1 LESND
6 PCTGEPSPKAQQI
19 EELIYGAQ
27 KNKFK
32 GILPPPSE
40 DRGSQTRFAISVQR
54 HLNFN
59 QGLGRLANA
68 DAQVHNSTLPS
79 LAGARSFRAP
89 TPFASS
95 LFSRIFVAALALIV
109 IALLSYAAAR
119 RSVDFPVYHYAAR
132 KMLSRTGPMYGPQSG
147 IGWPQVYRYP
157 PLFLLLFIPFALLP
171 LRFAAILWAALKF
184 TVLGLLARSLFSRL
198 GTQGLV
204 WQLLSLL
211 PALPYLAVEFHYGNV
226 QFFIFALVAAALL
239 CLDER
244 PVLAALALA
253 LAISI
258 KVAPLF
264 FVPYLIVRK
273 RVAVAGLALVLTA
286 ALTLLP
292 AGYFGWHTN
301 ASLLHQWMQ
310 QELGIASTAGE
321 PGIIGFPSQSLHSVL
336 MRFLVS
342 LNYAELTDAN
352 YPKLNLGSFDPR
364 MVELLWFVLAAA
376 GYAGLLFL
384 ARRRPQADNLTI
396 HGVAFCMLLLLE
408 PFTQMGDLVIL
419 FWPICIAVAAL
430 HDDADLP
437 VWIRAALYAG
447 LTLMVLKPLVPDRTM
462 QRLFQVL
469 GVDFAATCLLAAGLI
484 GKCLRQER

>member
-1 LESND
+1 
-6 PCTGEPSPKAQQI
+6 
-19 EELIYGAQ
+19 
-27 KNKFK
+27 
-32 GILPPPSE
+32 
-40 DRGSQTRFAISVQR
+40 
-54 HLNFN
+54 LNFD

-68 DAQVHNSTLPS
+68 GAQVHASTRPS
-79 LAGARSFRAP
+79 LAGARCFRAP
-89 TPFASS
+89 TPFASK
-95 LFSRIFVAALALIV
+95 LFSRIIVAALALIA
-109 IALLSYAAAR
+109 IALLSYVAAR

-132 KMLSRTGPMYGPQSG
+132 KMLSRTGPIYGPQSG

-157 PLFLLLFIPFALLP
+157 PLFLLLFVPFALLP

-184 TVLGLLARSLFSRL
+184 TALGLLARALFSRL
-198 GTQGLV
+198 GTHGLV

-211 PALPYLAVEFHYGNV
+211 PALPYLALEFHYGNV
-226 QFFIFALVAAALL
+226 QFFIFALAGAALL

-244 PVLAALALA
+244 PALAAAALA
-253 LAISI
+253 LAISV

-273 RVAVAGLALVLTA
+273 RMAVAGLALALTV

-301 ASLLHQWMQ
+301 ASLLHQWLQ
-310 QELGIASTAGE
+310 QELGVASTAGE
-321 PGIIGFPSQSLHSVL
+321 PAIIGFPSQSVHSML
-336 MRFLVS
+336 MRFLVP
-342 LNYAELTDAN
+342 LNYAELTDSN

-384 ARRRPQADNLTI
+384 AWRRPQSDNLTI
-396 HGVAFCMLLLLE
+396 HGVAFCMLLLLQ

-419 FWPICIAVAAL
+419 FWPVCIAVAAL

-437 VWIRAALYAG
+437 AWIRAALYAA
-447 LTLMVLKPLVPDRTM
+447 LALMVLKPLVPDRTT

-469 GVDFAATCLLAAGLI
+469 GADFAATCLLAAGLI
-484 GKCLRQER
+484 GKCLWKPCSAAITAVPNKDSGLAKRRRAGTTQAKTATGE